1 MTERRKHLPGADAP
15 TTRTPRRASSHLMPT
30 LLDRLRDDAPHRQT
44 EAPEEYTVTRKQM
57 RDIVQRDLA
66 YLLNTTSIEDRIDR
80 NRHPQAAA
88 STVNFGVPPLAGT
101 FIASRQWN
109 DVEKMISRAIGDFE
123 PRLIPNSLVVAPR
136 TNADANSAGEHHNVL
151 AFEVR
156 GLIHMDPYPL
166 EFMVQS
172 SLDLE
177 TSEIRIT
184 GMRAG

>member
-1 MTERRKHLPGADAP
+1 MTERKRPLPSDGLAV
-15 TTRTPRRASSHLMPT
+15 RTPRRANAHLMPT

-66 YLLNTTSIEDRIDR
+66 YLLNTTSIEDQIDR
-80 NRHPQAAA
+80 RRHPHAAA
-88 STVNFGVPPLAGT
+88 STVNFGVPPLAGA

-109 DVEKMISRAIGDFE
+109 DVERMIRQAITDFE
-123 PRLIPNSLVVAPR
+123 PRLIADSLVVSPR
-136 TNADANSAGEHHNVL
+136 PRNDGTGDHHNVL

-184 GMRAG
+184 GMRTS

>member
-1 MTERRKHLPGADAP
+1 
-15 TTRTPRRASSHLMPT
+15 MPT

-80 NRHPQAAA
+80 DRHPQAAA

-109 DVEKMISRAIGDFE
+109 DVEQMISRAIRHFE
-123 PRLIPNSLVVAPR
+123 PRLIPDSLVVSPR
-136 TNADANSAGEHHNVL
+136 ADADGGSAGAHHNVL

>member
-1 MTERRKHLPGADAP
+1 MSRAADSFAV
-15 TTRTPRRASSHLMPT
+15 RTPRRANTHLMPT
-30 LLDRLRDDAPHRQT
+30 LLDRLRDDAPHRST

-66 YLLNTTSIEDRIDR
+66 YLLNTTSTEDLIDR
-80 NRHPQAAA
+80 SRHPQVAA
-88 STVNFGVPPLAGT
+88 STLNFGVPPLAGT
-101 FIASRQWN
+101 FIASRHWN
-109 DVEKMISRAIGDFE
+109 DVEQTIRRAIIDFE
-123 PRLIPNSLVVAPR
+123 PRLIPDSLVVAPR
-136 TNADANSAGEHHNVL
+136 PGSSDGGEPHNVL
-151 AFEVR
+151 AFEVS

-184 GMRAG
+184 GMRTT

>member
-1 MTERRKHLPGADAP
+1 MTERRKPSSAIDAL
-15 TTRTPRRASSHLMPT
+15 TTRTPRRANTYLMPT
-30 LLDRLRDDAPHRQT
+30 LLDRLRDDAPQRLV
-44 EAPEEYTVTRKQM
+44 EAPEEYAVTRKQM

-66 YLLNTTSIEDRIDR
+66 YLLNTTSIEDQLDR
-80 NRHPQAAA
+80 ERHPQAAA

-101 FIASRQWN
+101 FLASRQWN
-109 DVEKMISRAIGDFE
+109 DIERTIRQAIADFE
-123 PRLIPNSLVVAPR
+123 PRLIPDSLVVAPR
-136 TNADANSAGEHHNVL
+136 QAADAADHHNVL

-156 GLIHMDPYPL
+156 GLVHMDPYPL

>member
-1 MTERRKHLPGADAP
+1 MTDRKRPSHAP
-15 TTRTPRRASSHLMPT
+15 DTLAVRTPRRANAHLMPT
-30 LLDRLRDDAPHRQT
+30 LLDRLRDDAPHRRV

-66 YLLNTTSIEDRIDR
+66 YLLNTTSIEDQIDR
-80 NRHPQAAA
+80 ARHPHAAA
-88 STVNFGVPPLAGT
+88 STVNFGVPPLAGA

-109 DVEKMISRAIGDFE
+109 SVERMIRQAITDFE
-123 PRLIPNSLVVAPR
+123 PRLIPDSLVVSPR
-136 TNADANSAGEHHNVL
+136 HADDGGEHHHVL

-184 GMRAG
+184 GMRTS

>member
-1 MTERRKHLPGADAP
+1 MTGNKKHPAP
-15 TTRTPRRASSHLMPT
+15 VDTLAARTPRRANAHMMPT
-30 LLDRLRDDAPHRQT
+30 LLDRLRDDAPYRPI

-66 YLLNTTSIEDRIDR
+66 YLLNTTSIEDQLDR
-80 NRHPQAAA
+80 ERYPQAAA

-101 FIASRQWN
+101 FLASRQWN
-109 DVEKMISRAIGDFE
+109 DIERMIRQAITDFE
-123 PRLIPNSLVVAPR
+123 PRLIPDSLVVAPR
-136 TNADANSAGEHHNVL
+136 HALDASDHHHVL

-156 GLIHMDPYPL
+156 GMVHMDPYPL

-177 TSEIRIT
+177 TSEIQIT
-184 GMRAG
+184 GMRAS